1 MPEIPK
7 CPQFIRVVNVSLVA
21 LNNLLMNTAELEITL
36 RQAIAELERLHD
48 LGETRLCETVLIT
61 FPTVR
66 EHRDSVLELIYYE
79 YVLSQDREQPISDL
93 ELQQRFPEFQ
103 ADLRKILIVDQ
114 VFRIPRDTEY
124 DFDTDRTLEVDLNRN
139 RRLGLENESRPRFEH
154 EEFGDYELLKILG
167 RGGMGVVYQAR
178 QRRLNRFVA
187 VKTIDTLSSLNPVA
201 VARFRCEAELIAKL
215 QHQNIVQVYEIGSQ
229 LGVPYFSMELI
240 NGGTLA
246 EAMLDRPLVPVIA
259 ARIIETLARAVHYA
273 HSQSIIHR
281 DLKPSNILLASSD
294 REEAIELPDD
304 PSRTISSEKNGTRRF
319 EPKIAD
325 FGLAKYV
332 AGALDRTATQTV
344 LGTPSYMAPELID
357 PALSDPEIGAVG
369 PACDIYSLGAILYD
383 ALVGRPPFSAATII
397 ETIQQVRH
405 SDVISPVKLQSK
417 IPRDLETICLKCL
430 RKDPTKRY
438 QTAKELADDLQRFLN
453 GQSISARPSGLVEHS
468 WKWARRHP
476 SLTALVTSVVIAL
489 VCIGALWI
497 RSEKSLAAESVA
509 LKRNDRLI
517 YDRDVSLAQFEY
529 LSNRVERSRE
539 ILENTNTEYRNWE
552 WEYLYNQTNASIWE
566 SPKLSHPIVQAD
578 ISPDGQ
584 LVAIAAG
591 VWGQDDSPA
600 VEVWDISTN
609 ELRWKLEGHP
619 PSEACDVRFSPDG
632 SLLLTAATT
641 WKTSNTK
648 GGTRLWNLSDGSLRA
663 LVSES
668 NAYAA
673 RFSPDGKSIYVG
685 ENEGWVKQISVE
697 TGDLVQK
704 YICAPS
710 GGMILDLDLN
720 RDGSRLVVAARDQKI
735 TLWDTVSGTRLQ
747 TLTFNGDPRKLT
759 WSPDGNTVS
768 VSHYSGLRTILK
780 FDADQFSTAM
790 ERKSPAIVYGE
801 FTPDGSLFVSS
812 SFGNSIELCD
822 AQTGYLSYRL
832 PAHNG
837 HTKSIGFD
845 VSGRRMVTGGG
856 DNRVRVW
863 DLGNNRQ
870 QPTRSVTWGAVVNAI
885 SFHPSNGEMAI
896 SLQKHPNKKHAIE
909 IRDVQSHRLQ
919 REFIGHSNWPTCIA
933 YSPDGSQLISGSLD
947 KTVRIWD
954 TLTGKESKVFIGHQ
968 STIAGVAFLTNS
980 PLVVSIDL
988 MGSVIVWNST
998 TKVIE
1003 RSWQLN
1009 SNVVSVAFHAIQPWI
1024 AVATKEREVEIWD
1037 VFKEKP
1043 LQRIASTQ
1051 NSNLVT
1057 FSPDGR
1063 RLAIASHNN
1072 ITSIWP
1078 VDDLIH
1084 NRATSP
1090 LSDLCGHS
1098 DVITSISFSSDGKRL
1113 VSLSQDESIRLFDVD
1128 LGYELFRLDS
1138 DKGTNGIVKFSA
1150 DGNSIVRTLPGNFST
1165 WSIASDVQLDEQIAL
1180 QTTKA
1185 WHLSEAVKST
1195 KNGDHFAAAFHRS
1208 WLILTEPE
1216 EKSHFRFRAD
1226 ASMLLGEFAAAEKDL
1241 LQCDQNKTDLD
1252 HRRLLG
1258 DLARIYIHEER
1269 WSEYEAI
1276 CRRLNV
1282 AYRDSNDPAELN
1294 TLLWFCALGNS
1305 TSVNT
1310 SDATK
1315 RLDSLMANPKLVK
1328 HEYLNTLALC
1338 EYRNHNYTRAIHLA
1352 RESEKLLKGVP
1363 SPSDWLIISLSF
1375 ARLNESRIGWLPNAI
1390 QDQIKNWNL
1399 SRYWLNSEKHMRL
1412 VDAWL
1417 QEKSEEHKTN
1427 MKRKKESSLVL
1438 KIELPH
1444 LRKEWEAISSSPKR
1458 DSLSNP

>member
-1 MPEIPK
+1 MK
-7 CPQFIRVVNVSLVA
+7 
-21 LNNLLMNTAELEITL
+21 TDELETTL
-36 RQAIAELERLHD
+36 RQAIAEIERLHH
-48 LGETRLCETVLIT
+48 LGETCLCETVLST
-61 FPTVR
+61 FPSVR

-103 ADLRKILIVDQ
+103 VDLQKILNVDH
-114 VFRIPRDTEY
+114 VFRTPRDTES
-124 DFDTDRTLEVDLNRN
+124 DLDAHRTFDDASYQDRRSS
-139 RRLGLENESRPRFEH
+139 LENDNRSGLEH
-154 EEFGDYELLKILG
+154 EEFGDYELLEILG

-178 QRRLNRFVA
+178 QRKLNRFVA

-201 VARFRCEAELIAKL
+201 VARFRSEAELIAKL
-215 QHQNIVQVYEIGSQ
+215 QHPNIVQVYEIGSQ
-229 LGVPYFSMELI
+229 LGVPYFSMELV

-246 EAMLDRPLVPVIA
+246 EAMSDRPLVPMIA

-273 HSQSIIHR
+273 HSQSIVHR
-281 DLKPSNILLASSD
+281 DLKPSNILLARSD
-294 REEAIELPDD
+294 REEAIEIPDD
-304 PSRTISSEKNGTRRF
+304 RSRASSSEKHGTPRF

-332 AGALDRTATQTV
+332 AGALDRSATQAL

-357 PALSDPEIGAVG
+357 PALIDPEIGTVG

-405 SDVISPVKLQSK
+405 ADVISPLKLQSK

-438 QTAKELADDLQRFLN
+438 PTAKNLADDLQRFLN
-453 GQSISARPSGLVEHS
+453 GQPILARPTGFVEHS

-476 SLTALVTSVVIAL
+476 SLTALITSVMIAL

-509 LKRNDRLI
+509 LKRNDRLL

-529 LSNRVERSRE
+529 LSNRIERSRE
-539 ILENTNTEYRNWE
+539 ILENTRTEYRNWE
-552 WEYLYNQTNASIWE
+552 WDYLYNQTQGSVWE

-584 LVAIAAG
+584 FVAIAAG

-609 ELRWKLEGHP
+609 ELKWKLEGHP
-619 PSEACDVRFSPDG
+619 PSEACDARFSPDG
-632 SLLLTAATT
+632 ALLLTAATT
-641 WKTSNTK
+641 WKTPNTK

-663 LVSES
+663 VVSES

-685 ENEGWVKQISVE
+685 ENEGWVKQFSVE
-697 TGDLVQK
+697 TGELVRI
-704 YICAPS
+704 YVCANP

-720 RDGSRLVVAARDQKI
+720 PDGSRLIVAARDQKI

-759 WSPDGNTVS
+759 WSPDGHTVS
-768 VSHYSGLRTILK
+768 VSHYSGLRTILD
-780 FDADQFSTAM
+780 FNADQLTTAE

-801 FTPDGSLFVSS
+801 FTPDGSQFVSS
-812 SFGNSIELCD
+812 SFGSSIELCD
-822 AQTGYLSYRL
+822 AQTGYLAYSL

-837 HTKSIGFD
+837 HTKCIGFD
-845 VSGRRMVTGGG
+845 ASSRRMVTGGG

-909 IRDVQSHRLQ
+909 IRDVQTHKFQ

-933 YSPDGSQLISGSLD
+933 YSTDGSQLISGSLD

-954 TLTGKESKVFIGHQ
+954 TLTGKESTVFAEHQ
-968 STIAGVAFLTNS
+968 STLAGVAFLPNS
-980 PLVVSIDL
+980 SLVASIDVK
-988 MGSVIVWNST
+988 GGVIVWDATSN
-998 TKVIE
+998 VIE
-1003 RSWQLN
+1003 RSWQL
-1009 SNVVSVAFHAIQPWI
+1009 SSSILSVSFHPRRPWI
-1024 AVATKEREVEIWD
+1024 AVASKDHRVEIWD
-1037 VFKEKP
+1037 VFQEKP
-1043 LQRIASTQ
+1043 LQVIASTE
-1051 NSNLVT
+1051 NANLVT
-1057 FSPDGR
+1057 FSPDGQ
-1063 RLAIASHNN
+1063 RLAIASQTN

-1078 VDDLIH
+1078 IDDLMD
-1084 NRATSP
+1084 NEATSP
-1090 LSDLCGHS
+1090 LSELRGHS

-1150 DGNSIVRTLPGNFST
+1150 DGKSIVRTLPGNFST
-1165 WSIASDVQLDEQIAL
+1165 WSIASDVQLADQSAI
-1180 QTTKA
+1180 QSTKA
-1185 WHLSEAVKST
+1185 WHLSEAVTSAR
-1195 KNGDHFAAAFHRS
+1195 NGDQFAAAFHRG
-1208 WLILTEPE
+1208 WLIQLDPE
-1216 EKSHFRFRAD
+1216 ERSHFRHRSD
-1226 ASMLLGEFAAAEKDL
+1226 ASMLLGNFAAAEQDML
-1241 LQCDQNKTDLD
+1241 RCDQNKTDLE

-1258 DLARIYIHEER
+1258 DLTRIYIHQEK
-1269 WSEYEAI
+1269 WPEYDAI
-1276 CRRLNV
+1276 CQRLDI
-1282 AYRDSNDPAELN
+1282 AFRDSNDPAELN
-1294 TLLWFCALGNS
+1294 TLLWFCALGNN

-1310 SDATK
+1310 SDAMK
-1315 RLDSLMANPKLVK
+1315 RLDSLMANPKLIK

-1338 EYRNHNYTRAIHLA
+1338 EYRNRNYTRAIHLA
-1352 RESEKLLKGVP
+1352 RESEKLLKGAP

-1375 ARLNESRIGWLPNAI
+1375 ARLSENRIGWLPKVI
-1390 QDQIKNWNL
+1390 QDQIRSWNL
-1399 SRYWLNSEKHMRL
+1399 SRYWLNAEKHMRL
-1412 VDAWL
+1412 VDAWMD
-1417 QEKSEEHKTN
+1417 EKSDEHKTI

-1438 KIELPH
+1438 TIELPH
-1444 LRKEWEAISSSPKR
+1444 LRKEWEAISHSPK
-1458 DSLSNP
+1458 D